1 VSLKFLARG
10 KISSGQMIIARLC
23 YRSKPNYLIQETQ
36 FKKNEGRGIMKIL
49 IIGGKGTIGKK
60 VSDHFSKKHEVLI
73 AGRNSGD
80 IVVDIVNSQSI
91 EAMFE
96 STGKVD
102 AVVCIA
108 GEAKW
113 AAFDSMTEEDFYIGL
128 KNKLMGQVNLVRIGR
143 TYLNAGGSF
152 TLSTGILADHP
163 VELTSSPAMVNGA
176 IHSFV
181 KAVSLELQ
189 NGTRINVVS
198 SGLVEDAVEKY
209 EAYFP
214 GHNPI
219 PMKKVING
227 YVKSVLGKGTGDII
241 RMYDN
246 C

>member
-1 VSLKFLARG
+1 
-10 KISSGQMIIARLC
+10 
-23 YRSKPNYLIQETQ
+23 
-36 FKKNEGRGIMKIL
+36 MKIL

-60 VSDHFSKKHEVLI
+60 VSNHFSKKHEVLI

-80 IVVDIVNSQSI
+80 ILVDIVNSQSI
-91 EAMFE
+91 QAMFE
-96 STGKVD
+96 SIGNID

-108 GEAKW
+108 GDAKW
-113 AAFDSMTEEDFYIGL
+113 ASFDSMTEEDFYIGL
-128 KNKLMGQVNLVRIGR
+128 KSKLMGQVNLVRIGQN
-143 TYLNAGGSF
+143 YLNAGGSF

-163 VELTSSPAMVNGA
+163 VELTSSPAMVNGG

-181 KAVSLELQ
+181 KAVSMELQ
-189 NGTRINVVS
+189 NGIRINVVS
-198 SGLVEDAVEKY
+198 SGLVEDAVDKY

-227 YVKSVLGKGTGDII
+227 YVKSVEGKGTGEII